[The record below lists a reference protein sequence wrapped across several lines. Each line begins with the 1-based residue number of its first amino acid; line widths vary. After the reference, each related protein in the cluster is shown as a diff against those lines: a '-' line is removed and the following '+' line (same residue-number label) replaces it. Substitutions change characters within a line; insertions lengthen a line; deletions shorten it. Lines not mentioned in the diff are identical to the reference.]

1 MNLIQWDIELFELV
15 NSAMSNVIFDTLL
28 PWVREPLFWIPL
40 YIFIIGFVF
49 FNYGRNAY
57 WFVIFFILTVSSYFG
72 EIYQKD
78 KAMVLVLGISG
89 RIGAGLC
96 GSTFSFGYIGWS
108 NTWHHY
114 RENMGIIVFQVLW
127 LYI

>member
-49 FNYGRNAY
+49 LIMGEMHTGLSF
-57 WFVIFFILTVSSYFG
+57 SSF
-72 EIYQKD
+72 
-78 KAMVLVLGISG
+78 
-89 RIGAGLC
+89 
-96 GSTFSFGYIGWS
+96 
-108 NTWHHY
+108 
-114 RENMGIIVFQVLW
+114 
-127 LYI
+127 